1 MVAPVRAV
9 VKLLSLRQWLKNGE
23 GFLASA
29 FLHIPPAYLNAGNN
43 VVTPCIVP
51 ASLARVMLHR
61 PGYTLRRTQREIRH
75 LLFYQLQESVRDR
88 GKTRHFSPTAAAGS
102 GGLGIRRIGYAV
114 PHPGQVA
121 VVSSPPTGI
130 TALHPGH
137 SSSPVSPTPAVT

>member
-29 FLHIPPAYLNAGNN
+29 FLHIPPAYLNAGNK
-43 VVTPCIVP
+43 VVTACKVS
-51 ASLARVMLHR
+51 ASLARVMLQR

-75 LLFYQLQESVRDR
+75 LLLYLLQEPVRDR
-88 GKTRHFSPTAAAGS
+88 GKTRHFSPPAAGS
-102 GGLGIRRIGYAV
+102 GGLGIRLTGYAA

-121 VVSSPPTGI
+121 VVSAPPTGI
-130 TALHPGH
+130 TALQPGH